1 MADISKIEGYDI
13 KDATARSSISSLE
26 TTVATKANSADVEQE
41 LADLTETFNA
51 ALATKQD
58 NLVSGTNIKTINGSG
73 ILGSGDLTIEALPSG
88 GVKNNLLYKKSA
100 TDGDVGWTGITTD
113 NLLTQDNIVNNLTSS
128 STTNVLGAGQGK
140 VLNDKFTITKYSNIS
155 VSVTPTALSSYQA
168 WDTSKAYGYSADI
181 TVSGITANSLIQ
193 NIVMTDTLLSAIASV
208 VTTGSNKLTVYTST
222 ADTLTGTIISLYTQE
237 VENG

>member
-1 MADISKIEGYDI
+1 MKYKGKISDDYDLVTKKYVDTAIPTYDEATTSTAGLMSASDKTKLDGVDTGANKTVVDTALSSTSTNPVQNKVINTALSNKAD
-13 KDATARSSISSLE
+13 
-26 TTVATKANSADVEQE
+26 SAID
-41 LADLTETFNA
+41 
-51 ALATKQD
+51 
-58 NLVSGTNIKTINGSG
+58 
-73 ILGSGDLTIEALPSG
+73 
-88 GVKNNLLYKKSA
+88 
-100 TDGDVGWTGITTD
+100 
-113 NLLTQDNIVNNLTSS
+113 NLTST
-128 STTNVLGAGQGK
+128 STTNALSANQGK

-181 TVSGITANSLIQ
+181 TMSGITANSLIQ